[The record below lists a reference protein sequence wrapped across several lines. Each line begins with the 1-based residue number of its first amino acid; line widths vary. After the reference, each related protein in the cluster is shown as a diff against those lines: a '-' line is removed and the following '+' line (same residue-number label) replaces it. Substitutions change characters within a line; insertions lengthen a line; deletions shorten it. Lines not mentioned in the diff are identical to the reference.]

1 MDTKVAV
8 LGTLRFPKERI
19 AELLPHLKTFVEE
32 TRRKDGCLFFD
43 VAEDA
48 FEPGLIRV
56 SELWPDKESL
66 ERHLKAP
73 HVDPWRAAARS
84 CGLGERSFTAYSVS
98 GSWPM

>member
-1 MDTKVAV
+1 MDTRVAV
-8 LGTLRFPKERI
+8 IGSLKFPKERI
-19 AELLPHLKTFVEE
+19 AEVLPHLKTFVEA
-32 TRRKDGCLFFD
+32 TREKDGCIFFD

-73 HVDPWRAAARS
+73 HVDPWRAAARA
-84 CGLGERSFTAYSVS
+84 CGIGERKFTAYAI
-98 GSWPM
+98 GHSWAM